1 MARKSREGELMSNF
15 INDKVLPKIMAF
27 VNTKAIQALKDG
39 LLYSMPLMIVGS
51 VFLILAFFP
60 YQPIADAFA
69 ASGLTDIFNQ
79 AYGATFNIMSMVAV
93 VGISYTYV
101 KNEGY
106 EGLSPAVISL
116 ACFILL
122 QPAFVNTDTGTV
134 SNVIIKDWTSGKGMI
149 CAILVGLCFS
159 YIYCWFMKKDITIK
173 MPEGVPAGVANSFI
187 ALIPAAVL
195 ITLAT
200 LIHAIF
206 TMGFHT
212 TFVEWIYV
220 VLQTP
225 LQGITD
231 SLGGVI
237 VMAFMIPFL
246 WFFGIHGATIIGG
259 IMSPILQANSLANQ
273 AIIDAGLELTLEN
286 GGRIVTAQ
294 FLDQFITVTGS
305 GITIG
310 IVMYLVFFA
319 KSQQFKSIGKLSVGP
334 AFFNINEPILFG
346 IPIVLNPIMAV
357 PFILM
362 PVLAGVIEYFALATG
377 LCPLYGGVMVP
388 WTTPVVI
395 SGFLIG
401 GWRTAL
407 LQVVVLVASFF
418 VYLPFIRKV
427 DAMAVKSESE
437 PVKD

>member
-1 MARKSREGELMSNF
+1 MSNF
-15 INDKVLPKIMAF
+15 INEKVLPKIMAF
-27 VNTKAIQALKDG
+27 VNSKAIQALKDG
-39 LLYSMPLMIVGS
+39 LLYSMPLLIVGS

-69 ASGLTDIFNQ
+69 ACGATDVFNQ
-79 AYGATFNIMSMVAV
+79 AYGATFNIMAMVAV

-106 EGLSPAVISL
+106 EGLSPAVVAL

-122 QPAFVNTDTGTV
+122 QPAFVKTDAGTV
-134 SNVIIKDWTSGKGMI
+134 SNVIVKDWTSGKGMI

-159 YIYCWFMKKDITIK
+159 WLYVWFMKKDITIK
-173 MPEGVPAGVANSFI
+173 MPEGVPAGVSNSFI
-187 ALIPAAVL
+187 ALIPAAVM
-195 ITLAT
+195 ISLAAV
-200 LIHAIF
+200 IHAIF
-206 TMGFHT
+206 SIGFNT
-212 TFVEWIYV
+212 TFVDWIYR

-237 VMAFMIPFL
+237 IMGFLIPFL
-246 WFFGIHGATIIGG
+246 WFFGIHGATIVGG

-286 GGRIVTAQ
+286 GGHIVTAQ
-294 FLDQFITVTGS
+294 FLDQFMTVTGS
-305 GITIG
+305 GVTIG
-310 IVMYLVFFA
+310 IVLYLVFLA
-319 KSQQFKSIGKLSVGP
+319 KSKQFKTIGNLSVGP
-334 AFFNINEPILFG
+334 AIFNINEPILFG

-357 PFILM
+357 PFMLV

-407 LQVVVLVASFF
+407 LQVVVLVMSFF

-427 DAMAVKSESE
+427 DKLALEDEKNEVA
-437 PVKD
+437 D